1 MKHIISHKIFWSL
14 LENEVGWSEVELCC
28 IEWDIHWLLS
38 GWLSQRDYHD
48 PETLQQVISNSFV
61 DELLTLYTCYVLP
74 IFIDM

>member
-1 MKHIISHKIFWSL
+1 MKFVRKKAGYT
-14 LENEVGWSEVELCC
+14 EVRLCC
-28 IEWDIHWLLS
+28 VGWDIHRLLS

-48 PETLQQVISNSFV
+48 PETLQQVISNSLM